1 VEEGKRKESA
11 RDLSDRSRWTKE
23 ENVRRSEQ
31 ERSDKEELE
40 RDNEVDGDNVYSPK
54 RQKNLRAERPR
65 EKPPERT
72 RSRTKAL
79 LSKTV

>member
-11 RDLSDRSRWTKE
+11 RDLPDRSRWTKE
-23 ENVRRSEQ
+23 ENVRRNEQ
-31 ERSDKEELE
+31 DRSDKEKLE
-40 RDNEVDGDNVYSPK
+40 RENEVDGDNVYSPK
-54 RQKNLRAERPR
+54 RQKKLRVERSG

-72 RSRTKAL
+72 KSRTRAL